1 MRTLP
6 VTAYLSLGSNLDDRA
21 ANIELAI
28 QQLAAFGKVTARS
41 SLYET
46 EPMEMKKQP
55 WFLNCA
61 IALETSVTPQQ
72 LLNAALAIEQS
83 MGRRRLVPKGPRII
97 DIDLLFFGA
106 LVESS
111 TDLTLPHPAL
121 HRRRFV
127 LEPLAEIA
135 SNFRHPVL
143 KKTVR
148 QLLDGLAADG
158 AVHKYQPSPS

>member
-1 MRTLP
+1 
-6 VTAYLSLGSNLDDRA
+6 LGSNLDDRA
-21 ANIELAI
+21 ANIEMAV
-28 QQLAAFGKVTARS
+28 QQLVAFGRVAARS

-46 EPMEMKKQP
+46 EPMEMKEQP

-72 LLNAALAIEQS
+72 LLNAALLIEQN
-83 MGRRRLVPKGPRII
+83 MGRKRLVPKGPRII
-97 DIDLLFFGA
+97 DIDLLFFGE

-111 TDLTLPHPAL
+111 ADLTLPHPAL

-135 SNFRHPVL
+135 PNFRHPVL
-143 KKTVR
+143 NKTVR
-148 QLLDGLAADG
+148 QLLESLPPDG
-158 AVHKYQPSPS
+158 AVHNYQPSPS